1 MREDGAAVSGG
12 GPGRRETAMTR
23 LLRAIDQNG
32 ERWLLLALY
41 VTIVVVIFMEVVRRF
56 VLSYSS
62 IWGEE
67 IARYAFIYL
76 AWIGASAGVRDRAHI
91 RIDVLFHYLSPR
103 GQAALFLLGDL
114 LTLVLAVIAFTW
126 SLEPI
131 RTSLT
136 FGSVTHG
143 LRISQA
149 WFTAAVPLGFAM
161 MSFRLVQAMLRDCR
175 TLAGR
180 APLFRGNRLFD

>member
-1 MREDGAAVSGG
+1 M
-12 GPGRRETAMTR
+12 PR
-23 LLRAIDQNG
+23 LLHNLDRHG
-32 ERWLLLALY
+32 ERWLLLIFY
-41 VTIVVVIFMEVVRRF
+41 SMIVATVFIEVIRRF

-76 AWIGASAGVRDRAHI
+76 AWIGASAAVRDRAHI
-91 RIDVLFHYLSPR
+91 RIDLIVHYLKPR
-103 GQAALFLLGDL
+103 GRAVIYLLGDL
-114 LTLVLAVIAFTW
+114 LTFVLAVLALFW
-126 SLEPI
+126 SLQPI
-131 RTSLT
+131 FTSLE

-161 MSFRLVQAMLRDCR
+161 ILFRLIQSAARDLNDLRQ
-175 TLAGR
+175 GR
-180 APLFRGNRLFD
+180 DVFSGNKLFD